1 MRLKRP
7 EITENYQ
14 LEVIECES
22 QSVQDIVNGGI
33 LALLVIGPIALF
45 FPSPI

>member
-14 LEVIECES
+14 FEVIECEN
-22 QSVQDIVNGGI
+22 QAVQDIINGGI
-33 LALLVIGPIALF
+33 LALLVIGPIALL